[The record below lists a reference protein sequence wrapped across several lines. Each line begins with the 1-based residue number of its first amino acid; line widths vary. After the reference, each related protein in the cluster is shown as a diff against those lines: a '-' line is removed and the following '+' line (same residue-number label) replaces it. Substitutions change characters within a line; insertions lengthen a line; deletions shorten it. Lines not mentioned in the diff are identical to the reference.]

1 MKNGIIEANK
11 IIQPQAPPALDF
23 MFPPTPHNEG
33 MTPCS
38 IDNTSHNLI

>member
-23 MFPPTPHNEG
+23 MFPHPIMG
-33 MTPCS
+33 G
-38 IDNTSHNLI
+38 